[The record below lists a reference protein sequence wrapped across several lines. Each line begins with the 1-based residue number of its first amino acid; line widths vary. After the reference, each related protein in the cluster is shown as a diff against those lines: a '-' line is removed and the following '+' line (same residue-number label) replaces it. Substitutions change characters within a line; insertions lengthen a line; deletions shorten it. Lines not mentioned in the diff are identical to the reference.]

1 MIVVADTSPINYLIQ
16 LGHIDFLQQLY
27 KRIVIPHAVLD
38 ELLNPKAPAPVR
50 AWALNP
56 PGWLEFAT
64 PSASLVM
71 DLDILDRGEAEAI
84 VLAGE
89 IDADWL
95 LIDEAMG
102 RDQAIAKGLKT
113 IGTLGFLREL
123 ARLQIFDLRAEIIR
137 LQGLGFYVS
146 DSLIQALL
154 ASFNGM

>member
-71 DLDILDRGEAEAI
+71 DLTSSTA
-84 VLAGE
+84 
-89 IDADWL
+89 
-95 LIDEAMG
+95 
-102 RDQAIAKGLKT
+102 AKRKL
-113 IGTLGFLREL
+113 
-123 ARLQIFDLRAEIIR
+123 
-137 LQGLGFYVS
+137 S
-146 DSLIQALL
+146 CSLVKLMPT
-154 ASFNGM
+154 GC